1 MTAAPAKAHKPG
13 KPTWVKVVAPY
24 QAPRIST
31 SVWQIA
37 NSFGPY
43 ILLWVLMYLSLQVS
57 YLLTLALSV
66 LAGGFLM
73 RIFVIQHDCGHTSF
87 FKNNKWNDLVGFVCG
102 VLTFTPYEFWRT
114 GHAIHHATS
123 GDLDHR
129 GWGDVETMT
138 VKEYVERSPRRRL
151 GYRLYRNPFVM
162 FGIGPIYMFV
172 INQRSPIAYKIAT
185 TDKGRKGLIYTDLAI
200 LGLAIGISLLIGFKN
215 YLLIQVPIAV
225 FASTLGVWL
234 FYVQHQFED
243 TYWRYHPEWDFTE
256 AALQGS
262 SYYKLPKVF
271 QWFSGNIGLHHIH
284 HLSPRIPNY
293 LLEKCHNE
301 NPEFQN
307 VPTLTLKSS
316 LKVLVSRLALWDEEQ
331 NRLISFAEAHKLY
344 LSNAQTTN

>member
-1 MTAAPAKAHKPG
+1 MTAVPANARKSG
-13 KPTWVKVVAPY
+13 KPAWVQVVARY
-24 QAPRIST
+24 QTPSISA
-31 SVWQIA
+31 SVWQVI

-43 ILLWVLMYLSLQVS
+43 FLLWGLMYLSLQYS
-57 YLLTLALSV
+57 YWITLALSV

-87 FKNNKWNDLVGFVCG
+87 FKNNKWNDRIGFICG
-102 VLTFTPYEFWRT
+102 VLTFTPYEYWRT

-123 GDLDHR
+123 GDLDNR

-138 VKEYVERSPRRRL
+138 VKEYIGRSPRRRL

-162 FGIGPIYMFV
+162 FGIGPVYMFV
-172 INQRSPIAYKIAT
+172 INQRSPFAIKTAT
-185 TDKGRKGLIYTDLAI
+185 TKKGARGLIYTDLAI
-200 LGLAIGISLLIGFKN
+200 LAFAIGMSLLMGFKN
-215 YLLIQVPIAV
+215 YLLIQVPIAI

-256 AALQGS
+256 AALHGS
-262 SYYKLPKVF
+262 SYYKLPRIF

-301 NPEFQN
+301 NPEFQS
-307 VPTLTLKSS
+307 VPTLTLRSS

-331 NRLISFAEAHKLY
+331 DRLISFKEAHELY
-344 LSNAQTTN
+344 LKS